1 MLTGGSTGEKLFADE
16 TLAHA
21 LTDED
26 KHFADL
32 VDGDG
37 ARASRRFFVSRH
49 IERQSFR
56 AEPLAQLPH

>member
-1 MLTGGSTGEKLFADE
+1 MLKGGSPGKELFADE
-16 TLAHA
+16 ALANA
-21 LTDED
+21 LSDED

-32 VDGDG
+32 VGTDG

-56 AEPLAQLPH
+56 ADPLAQLLR